1 MAQIDDSDPSGS
13 PHQQQGSPRQCAL
26 AVVDPS
32 RLFREGL
39 LGILQPSQFRVVS
52 ASPTIDG
59 AFAQLRG
66 QVVDMVLFSHDQH
79 QDLHTLL
86 ASIRLLR
93 EQGMLAKVVL
103 LLPFCTTPDLIAA
116 VVSGVD
122 GVVLKD
128 ISGER
133 LISALDLVMHGQ
145 DVLPL
150 GTMAEIFARLPG
162 MTRPAVPP
170 VTEAARLVAVPATL
184 TTLPPIPAP
193 VSLPA
198 MDGASRSASLSD
210 RERQILQCLV
220 EGYANKLIARR
231 LNIAEATVK
240 VHIKGLLRKINV
252 SNRTQAAIWA
262 LNQNVTVQSRDEVG
276 RDEVGP
282 RPPRSLSGV
291 DLLVA
296 AAQDVPAECLHH
308 A

>member
-1 MAQIDDSDPSGS
+1 MAQVSDGDPVGFPSQ
-13 PHQQQGSPRQCAL
+13 HQGSPRQCSL

-52 ASPTIDG
+52 ASSTIDG

-79 QDLHTLL
+79 QNLHALL

-93 EQGMLAKVVL
+93 EQGVLAKVVL

-116 VVSGVD
+116 IVSGVD
-122 GVVLKD
+122 GVVLRD

-162 MTRPAVPP
+162 MARPAVPP
-170 VTEAARLVAVPATL
+170 VIEAARLVAAPAAL
-184 TTLPPIPAP
+184 TAPPPAP
-193 VSLPA
+193 AALGLPA

-262 LNQNVTVQSRDEVG
+262 LNQNVAAQG
-276 RDEVGP
+276 RDEAEHEP
-282 RPPRSLSGV
+282 PPPRSLSGV

-296 AAQDVPAECLHH
+296 AAQDVPTGCLHH
-308 A
+308 V